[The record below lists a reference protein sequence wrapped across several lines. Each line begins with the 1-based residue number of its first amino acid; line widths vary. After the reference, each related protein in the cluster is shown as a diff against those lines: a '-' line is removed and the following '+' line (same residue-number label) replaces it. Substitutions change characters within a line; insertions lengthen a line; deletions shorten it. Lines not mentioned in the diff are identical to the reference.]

1 MKEFNY
7 LLDERSTTIEKILL
21 ENKEVNLEELL
32 NIKFSNFI

>member
-32 NIKFSNFI
+32 DIKFSNFI

>member
-32 NIKFSNFI
+32 NIKFFNFI